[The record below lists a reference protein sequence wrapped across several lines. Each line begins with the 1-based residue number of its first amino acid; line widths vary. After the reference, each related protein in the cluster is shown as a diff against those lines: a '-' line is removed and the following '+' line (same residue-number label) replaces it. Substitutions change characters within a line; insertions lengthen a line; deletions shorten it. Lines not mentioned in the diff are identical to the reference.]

1 MINHTPDLLVVMP
14 VFNEEASIGTVVD
27 QWFRELDSAVGT
39 FTLLVV
45 DDGSSDSTSAKLA
58 GLKELLGERLETIHR
73 ENRGHG
79 QTCMQGYRI
88 AVERNIPFVFQ
99 IDSDGQCDPAY
110 FRGFWD
116 IRHDLDVIYGKRTR
130 EDGFHRQLASL
141 ILRTFL
147 LVFFRTWCVD
157 ANVPYRLMR
166 TDTCAKVFG
175 RIPKDL
181 FLANVG
187 LSVLLRQEPGIR
199 EATVPIRFMERIGG
213 EPSVP
218 LSRFAAKAIELFLQL
233 RTVVR

>member
-1 MINHTPDLLVVMP
+1 MSQTVPDLLVVMP
-14 VFNEEASIGTVVD
+14 VFNEQASIGKVVD
-27 QWFRELDSAVGT
+27 QWFRELDSIACN
-39 FTLLVV
+39 FALLVI
-45 DDGSSDSTSAKLA
+45 DDGSSDSTPEKLA
-58 GLKELLGERLETIHR
+58 ELKDRLDGRLRTIHR

-88 AVERNIPFVFQ
+88 AVEQGIPYVFQ

-110 FRGFWD
+110 FRAFWE
-116 IRHDLDVIYGKRTR
+116 IRHSHDVIYGKRTR

-141 ILRTFL
+141 ILRSFL
-147 LVFFRTWCVD
+147 LVLFRTWCVD

-166 TDTCAKVFG
+166 TERCAPVFE

-187 LSVLLRQEPGIR
+187 LSVLLRREPGIR
-199 EATVPIRFMERIGG
+199 EASVPIRFMERIGG

-218 LSRFAAKAIELFLQL
+218 LSRFAAKAIELFRQL
-233 RTVVR
+233 RTIAR